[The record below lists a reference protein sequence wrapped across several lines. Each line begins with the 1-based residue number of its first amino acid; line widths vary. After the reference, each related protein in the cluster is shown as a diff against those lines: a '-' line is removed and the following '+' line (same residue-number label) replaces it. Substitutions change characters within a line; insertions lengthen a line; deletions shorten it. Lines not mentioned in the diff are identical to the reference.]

1 MPDSGKTMRS
11 FTKLIQPWQIWSPAV
26 VLLLLFALACGTSA
40 PATAEPE
47 TTAPDTSAAAP
58 TAAAAPAQPTA
69 IPEPTAAAEVKVNP
83 GKVTWMTGDLGAER
97 FDVVFDSSS
106 GFNNSGR
113 FLHGALIATNEDT
126 QLLPGIASDW
136 SLSNDGLTWSFTIRK
151 GVKFH
156 DGTDLTAADVLWTW
170 RHCFSPEALDWA
182 INNSCQTIARLIDK
196 TEQTGDKV
204 SMTTSVYFPAF
215 DSDRNSEAG
224 NVSGILPRRDKL
236 HDEAAEAAFDKN
248 PIGAG
253 VMRLVKHVPAEVME
267 FERFDDYYYQ
277 PANGF
282 PEDRR
287 MKFTSLDLRVAPEEA
302 TRVAA
307 LRAGEADIAPVSLQ
321 ARKQVEAGGGR
332 LVFGQEGVYWRVRL
346 LGCFDPFDFPCKDRR
361 VRQALNYALDKESIQ
376 QLMGG
381 PEVMQFK
388 GWYQVTPSTIGYS
401 PEVDPFPFDPDKARQ
416 LLAEAGYPNGEGFGK
431 LIVNTWTSSSMPY
444 LPESA
449 QLAADFWR
457 RELGIDAEV
466 RVGDEVSLKKVSKSG
481 GLKGEILWRDDETRI
496 DASKDMR
503 QVFGNPDRKDQWHN
517 DPELYALVDQTLE
530 VLDPEEAPK
539 ALNQL
544 FRRLRDES
552 YVLGVGYVNIP
563 WAVGP
568 RIATWQPWPL
578 AFFPSNLHGITLK

>member
-1 MPDSGKTMRS
+1 
-11 FTKLIQPWQIWSPAV
+11 
-26 VLLLLFALACGTSA
+26 
-40 PATAEPE
+40 
-47 TTAPDTSAAAP
+47 
-58 TAAAAPAQPTA
+58 
-69 IPEPTAAAEVKVNP
+69 
-83 GKVTWMTGDLGAER
+83 
-97 FDVVFDSSS
+97 
-106 GFNNSGR
+106 
-113 FLHGALIATNEDT
+113 
-126 QLLPGIASDW
+126 
-136 SLSNDGLTWSFTIRK
+136 
-151 GVKFH
+151 
-156 DGTDLTAADVLWTW
+156 
-170 RHCFSPEALDWA
+170 
-182 INNSCQTIARLIDK
+182 
-196 TEQTGDKV
+196 
-204 SMTTSVYFPAF
+204 
-215 DSDRNSEAG
+215 
-224 NVSGILPRRDKL
+224 
-236 HDEAAEAAFDKN
+236 
-248 PIGAG
+248 
-253 VMRLVKHVPAEVME
+253 
-267 FERFDDYYYQ
+267 
-277 PANGF
+277 
-282 PEDRR
+282 
-287 MKFTSLDLRVAPEEA
+287 
-302 TRVAA
+302 
-307 LRAGEADIAPVSLQ
+307 
-321 ARKQVEAGGGR
+321 
-332 LVFGQEGVYWRVRL
+332 
-346 LGCFDPFDFPCKDRR
+346 
-361 VRQALNYALDKESIQ
+361 
-376 QLMGG
+376 
-381 PEVMQFK
+381 
-388 GWYQVTPSTIGYS
+388 
-401 PEVDPFPFDPDKARQ
+401 VDPFPFDPDKARQ